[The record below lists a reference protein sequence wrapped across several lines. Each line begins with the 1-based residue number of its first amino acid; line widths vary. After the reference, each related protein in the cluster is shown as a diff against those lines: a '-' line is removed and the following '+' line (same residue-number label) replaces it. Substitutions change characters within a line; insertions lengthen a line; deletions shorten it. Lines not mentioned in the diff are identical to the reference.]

1 MSNNSLNKI
10 SYFQLDNLI
19 TNRVPFMF
27 YNMGPSIRDW
37 YQSVS
42 RTHVETHEQKLDA
55 EAIEGDL
62 LRKKVPK
69 DYAIILLCPDG
80 RISAQLGD
88 KLAQAAYTNV
98 YVVDG
103 GHQQMM
109 TERDQA

>member
-1 MSNNSLNKI
+1 MLNKI
-10 SYFQLDNLI
+10 GYFQLDNLI

-27 YNMGPSIRDW
+27 YNMGPSISNW

-42 RTHVETHEQKLDA
+42 RMHVENHEQKLDA

-62 LRKKVPK
+62 MRKKVPL

-80 RISAQLGD
+80 QISH
-88 KLAQAAYTNV
+88 KLAQKLVQAAYTNV

-109 TERDQA
+109 TEREQD